1 MKKLVMLLA
10 LLNAICAVALVYV
23 NGSAV
28 LQAQAF
34 VDPSAELANLENRIV
49 VLGEELQHLQS
60 LQVLEQQAL
69 SRGYAPEKTVAWL
82 SIDSSNIV
90 AVKP

>member
-1 MKKLVMLLA
+1 MKKLVLLLA
-10 LLNAICAVALVYV
+10 VLNAICAIALVYI

-49 VLGEELQHLQS
+49 VLGEELQDLQS
-60 LQVLEQQAL
+60 LQALEQQAL
-69 SRGYAPEKTVAWL
+69 SLGFAPQKTVTWL
-82 SIDSSNIV
+82 SLDSSNIV